1 MRKESSNEVLAF
13 VLLGLTAFLAVCL
26 YTWNPGDTLPGNEN
40 IANICGPVG
49 ALLSNWIISWFGRI
63 GSYTL
68 TSILAI
74 SGICMFFRQNIRQ
87 PGWKIFG
94 SLSIIFTLA
103 TFEVA
108 VLRNSGSHGYL
119 AGGYF
124 GYSIFE
130 FLFAHLHIVGTYL
143 LLAMITV
150 VAFVVSTDAE
160 LYPAFAY
167 AGKLARGSKRWGD
180 VAGDVGGRVAGVL
193 KAGTLSLFR
202 TASRLKPASKS
213 GPEILLPEKKPRQ
226 KTFKP
231 DKKSK
236 EKPEEKAKTEEAPR
250 EDEEPERPPLIINT
264 PEQAKPSKKRKRKA
278 KKNTGPYQLPPID
291 LLDEPQEDTG
301 QADSASLK
309 SKAEMIEQAL
319 QSYGIYG
326 ARVAKVLPGP
336 TVTLY
341 ELTLAAGTKVNK
353 IDNLDRDLQ
362 RNLSAISI
370 RIIAPIP
377 GKDTVGIEVPNEKRP
392 IIGLREILED
402 TIEDTDNGL
411 IPVCIGKDTRARV
424 ITADIAEMPH
434 ALIAGATGSGKSVFI
449 NSLLVNLLLTKT
461 PEELK
466 LIMIDPKV
474 VELKPFE
481 NIPHLYCPIITSAK
495 KAPPV
500 LSWLVG
506 EMKSRYTLLGDVKV
520 KNIVEY
526 NKLGKKKIFERLKE
540 AKRSNEEAEAEKE
553 KLPYIVLV
561 IDELAD
567 LMMAAGKDVEGHIT
581 RLTQLSR
588 AVGIHLIVATQRPSV
603 NVITGLIKS
612 NMPTRISFKVTQ
624 RIDSRTILDDKGA
637 DKLIGNGD
645 MLYKDT
651 NSEALLRTQG
661 SYLTDKEI
669 NRVIDHVVGQ
679 GEQDFDESL
688 TKCSID
694 GISEE
699 DNGDELYED
708 AVKAVLEKQRGATTM
723 LQRAFSI
730 GYSRASRLI
739 EAMEAQ
745 GLVGPHAGV
754 GKQREVYY
762 SWEEYQAGKK
772 KALEGGGEAEE
783 EPEKSV
789 EIDIPLESPEEIPDN
804 EPSLEDSDDFEEDE
818 PGQEASD
825 ETTELD
831 DDQ

>member
-13 VLLGLTAFLAVCL
+13 LLLGLTAFLAVCL
-26 YTWNPGDTLPGNEN
+26 YTWNPGDLGPGNEAA
-40 IANICGPVG
+40 ANICGPVG
-49 ALLSNWIISWFGRI
+49 AMLSEWFMSWIGRI
-63 GSYTL
+63 GSYVL
-68 TSILAI
+68 TIILALT
-74 SGICMFFRQNIRQ
+74 GICMFFRLEVRQ

-94 SLSIIFTLA
+94 SLCLILSLA

-108 VLRNSGSHGYL
+108 IHRNAGSPDFL

-124 GYSIFE
+124 GYTIFE
-130 FLFAHLHIVGTYL
+130 FLFANLHIVGTYL
-143 LLAMITV
+143 LLALITV
-150 VAFVVSTDAE
+150 VAFAVSTDAE

-167 AGKLARGSKRWGD
+167 AYRLANGSKRWRDAVGET
-180 VAGDVGGRVAGVL
+180 GGRVVGTLQAG
-193 KAGTLSLFR
+193 ALSLFKI
-202 TASRLKPASKS
+202 ASRFKPEPRS
-213 GPEILLPEKKPRQ
+213 GPEIVLPERKPRQ

-231 DKKSK
+231 DK
-236 EKPEEKAKTEEAPR
+236 EKADKKPSREQEPEAAELP
-250 EDEEPERPPLIINT
+250 EMEEEPERPPLIINV
-264 PEQAKPSKKRKRKA
+264 PEQKKPAKKRKIKA
-278 KKNTGPYQLPPID
+278 KKNTGSYELPSLE
-291 LLDEPQEDTG
+291 LLDERPENTAHTDSDT
-301 QADSASLK
+301 LK
-309 SKAEMIEQAL
+309 KKAEKIEQAL
-319 QSYGIYG
+319 ESYGIHG
-326 ARVAKVLPGP
+326 AKVVKVRPGP
-336 TVTLY
+336 TVTLF
-341 ELTLAAGTKVNK
+341 ELTLAAGTKVNQ
-353 IDNLDRDLQ
+353 IDNLDKDLQ
-362 RNLSAISI
+362 LQLSATSI

-377 GKDTVGIEVPNEKRP
+377 GKDTVGIEVPNRERP

-402 TIEDTDNGL
+402 AMEEAGEKI
-411 IPVCIGKDTRARV
+411 IPVCIGKDTAAQV
-424 ITADIAEMPH
+424 IISDISEMPH

-461 PEELK
+461 PDELK
-466 LIMIDPKV
+466 MIMIDPKV

-506 EMKSRYTLLGDVKV
+506 EMKSRYTLLGDVRV

-645 MLYKDT
+645 MLYKDA

-694 GISEE
+694 GITEE
-699 DNGDELYED
+699 DSTDELYEE
-708 AVKAVLEKQRGATTM
+708 AVKVVLEKQRGSTTL
-723 LQRAFSI
+723 LQRSFSI
-730 GYSRASRLI
+730 GYSRASRLV
-739 EAMEAQ
+739 EAMEVQ
-745 GLVGPHAGV
+745 GLVGPHV
-754 GKQREVYY
+754 GPKAREVYY
-762 SWEEYQAGKK
+762 TWEEYQAGKA
-772 KALEGGGEAEE
+772 KALGDAQETEE
-783 EPEKSV
+783 EPEES
-789 EIDIPLESPEEIPDN
+789 DIPLESTEKISDN
-804 EPSLEDSDDFEEDE
+804 EAPLEDSDDFEEDE
-818 PGQEASD
+818 PDQETSD

>member
-13 VLLGLTAFLAVCL
+13 LLLGLTAFLAVCL
-26 YTWNPGDTLPGNEN
+26 YTWNPGDLGPGNEAT
-40 IANICGPVG
+40 ANICGPVG
-49 ALLSNWIISWFGRI
+49 ALLSEWFMSWIGRI
-63 GSYTL
+63 GSYVL
-68 TSILAI
+68 TIILALT
-74 SGICMFFRQNIRQ
+74 GICMFFRLGVRQ

-94 SLSIIFTLA
+94 SLCLILSLA

-108 VLRNSGSHGYL
+108 IHRNAGSPDFL

-124 GYSIFE
+124 GYTIFE
-130 FLFAHLHIVGTYL
+130 FLFANLHIVGTYL
-143 LLAMITV
+143 LLALITV
-150 VAFVVSTDAE
+150 VAFAVSTDAE

-167 AGKLARGSKRWGD
+167 AYRLANGSKRWRDAVGET
-180 VAGDVGGRVAGVL
+180 GGRVVGTL
-193 KAGTLSLFR
+193 KTGALSLFKV
-202 TASRLKPASKS
+202 ASRFKPGPGS
-213 GPEILLPEKKPRQ
+213 GPEIVLPERKPRQ

-231 DKKSK
+231 DKKK
-236 EKPEEKAKTEEAPR
+236 DDKKPAGAQEPEAA
-250 EDEEPERPPLIINT
+250 ERPPLIIHV
-264 PEQAKPSKKRKRKA
+264 PEQKKPTKKRKSKA
-278 KKNTGPYQLPPID
+278 KKNTGAYELPSIE
-291 LLDEPQEDTG
+291 LLDERPEDT
-301 QADSASLK
+301 AHTDSAILK
-309 SKAEMIEQAL
+309 EKAEKIEQAL
-319 QSYGIYG
+319 ESYGING
-326 ARVAKVLPGP
+326 AKVVKVRPGP
-336 TVTLY
+336 TVTLF
-341 ELTLAAGTKVNK
+341 ELTLAAGTKVNQ
-353 IDNLDRDLQ
+353 IDNLDKDLQ
-362 RNLSAISI
+362 LQLSATSI

-377 GKDTVGIEVPNEKRP
+377 GKHTVGIEVPNKERP

-402 TIEDTDNGL
+402 TMEEAGEKI
-411 IPVCIGKDTRARV
+411 IPICIGKDTAARV
-424 ITADIAEMPH
+424 ITSDISEMPH

-461 PEELK
+461 PDELK

-506 EMKSRYTLLGDVKV
+506 EMKSRYTLLGDVRV

-694 GISEE
+694 GLSEE

-708 AVKAVLEKQRGATTM
+708 AVKVVLEKQRGSTTM

>member
-74 SGICMFFRQNIRQ
+74 TGICMFFRLNIRQ

-160 LYPAFAY
+160 FYPAFAY

-231 DKKSK
+231 DKKSRA
-236 EKPEEKAKTEEAPR
+236 KPEEKAETEEAPR
-250 EDEEPERPPLIINT
+250 KDEEPERPPLIINT
-264 PEQAKPSKKRKRKA
+264 PERAKPSKKRKRKA
-278 KKNTGPYQLPPID
+278 KKNTGPYQLPSID

-326 ARVAKVLPGP
+326 ARVVKVQPGP

-411 IPVCIGKDTRARV
+411 IPICIGKDTRGRV

-461 PEELK
+461 PDELK

-481 NIPHLYCPIITSAK
+481 EIPHLYCPIITSAK
-495 KAPPV
+495 KSPPV

-506 EMKSRYTLLGDVKV
+506 EMESRYTLLGDVRV
-520 KNIVEY
+520 RNITEY
-526 NKLGKKKIFERLKE
+526 NRLGKKKIFKRLKE
-540 AKRSNEEAEAEKE
+540 KRSNEEAEAAKE
-553 KLPYIVLV
+553 TLPYIVLV

-624 RIDSRTILDDKGA
+624 KTDSRTILDEKGA
-637 DKLIGNGD
+637 DKLVGNGD
-645 MLYKDT
+645 MLYKDA

-661 SYLTDKEI
+661 AFLTDEEI
-669 NRVIDHVVGQ
+669 NRVIDHVVEQ
-679 GEQDFDESL
+679 GEQEFDESL

-699 DNGDELYED
+699 DSTDACYED
-708 AVKAVLEKQRGATTM
+708 AVKLVLEKQRGSTTL
-723 LQRAFSI
+723 LQNTFSI
-730 GYSRASRLI
+730 GYSRASRLMN
-739 EAMEAQ
+739 AMEDQ
-745 GLVGPHAGV
+745 GLVGPHAGP
-754 GKQREVYY
+754 KARETYY
-762 SWEEYQAGKK
+762 SWEEYQAGKA
-772 KALEGGGEAEE
+772 KALKDSRETAADQAPVTGTQIESDDDVADPERNPVESEEPAAEE
-783 EPEKSV
+783 Q
-789 EIDIPLESPEEIPDN
+789 DIENSQDTT
-804 EPSLEDSDDFEEDE
+804 DTDDE
-818 PGQEASD
+818 Q
-825 ETTELD
+825 
-831 DDQ
+831 

>member
-40 IANICGPVG
+40 TANICGPVG

-74 SGICMFFRQNIRQ
+74 TGICMFFRLNIRQ

-94 SLSIIFTLA
+94 SLGIIFTLA

-124 GYSIFE
+124 GYAIFE

-231 DKKSK
+231 DKKSE
-236 EKPEEKAKTEEAPR
+236 EKPEEKAETEEAPK
-250 EDEEPERPPLIINT
+250 EDGEPERPPLIINT

-278 KKNTGPYQLPPID
+278 KKNTGPYQLPSID
-291 LLDEPQEDTG
+291 LLDERQEDTG
-301 QADSASLK
+301 QADNASLK
-309 SKAEMIEQAL
+309 REAEKIEQAL

-326 ARVAKVLPGP
+326 ASVVKVRPGP

-353 IDNLDRDLQ
+353 IESLDRDLQ
-362 RNLSAISI
+362 RALSAISI

-411 IPVCIGKDTRARV
+411 IPICIGKDTRARV

-466 LIMIDPKV
+466 PIMIDPKV

-481 NIPHLYCPIITSAK
+481 EIPHLYCPIITSAK
-495 KAPPV
+495 KSPPV

-506 EMKSRYTLLGDVKV
+506 EMESRYTLLGDARV
-520 KNIVEY
+520 KNITEY
-526 NKLGKKKIFERLKE
+526 NRLGKKKIFKRLKE
-540 AKRSNEEAEAEKE
+540 KRSNEEAEAAKE
-553 KLPYIVLV
+553 TLPYIVLV

-624 RIDSRTILDDKGA
+624 RVDSRTILDDKGA
-637 DKLIGNGD
+637 DKLVGNGD
-645 MLYKDT
+645 MLYKDA
-651 NSEALLRTQG
+651 NSEVLLRTQG
-661 SYLTDKEI
+661 AFLTDEEI
-669 NRVIDHVVGQ
+669 NRVIDHVVEQ
-679 GEQDFDESL
+679 GEQEFDESL

-694 GISEE
+694 GIREE
-699 DNGDELYED
+699 DSTDEFYED
-708 AVKAVLEKQRGATTM
+708 AVKLVLEKQRGSTTL
-723 LQRAFSI
+723 LQNTFSI
-730 GYSRASRLI
+730 GYSRASRLMN
-739 EAMEAQ
+739 AMEDQ
-745 GLVGPHAGV
+745 GLVGPHAGS
-754 GKQREVYY
+754 KARETYY
-762 SWEEYQAGKK
+762 SWEEYQAGKE
-772 KALEGGGEAEE
+772 KALKDSREAIEDQAPVIGTQIESDDDVADPERNPVESEEPAAEE
-783 EPEKSV
+783 Q
-789 EIDIPLESPEEIPDN
+789 DIENS
-804 EPSLEDSDDFEEDE
+804 EDTTDTDDE
-818 PGQEASD
+818 Q
-825 ETTELD
+825 
-831 DDQ
+831 

>member
-40 IANICGPVG
+40 TANICGPVG

-74 SGICMFFRQNIRQ
+74 TGICMFFRLNIRQ

-94 SLSIIFTLA
+94 SLGIIFTLA

-124 GYSIFE
+124 GYAIFE

-231 DKKSK
+231 DKKSE
-236 EKPEEKAKTEEAPR
+236 EKPEEKAETEEAPK

-278 KKNTGPYQLPPID
+278 KKNTGPYQLPSID
-291 LLDEPQEDTG
+291 LLDERQEDTG
-301 QADSASLK
+301 QADNASLK
-309 SKAEMIEQAL
+309 REAEKIEQAL
-319 QSYGIYG
+319 ESYGIYG
-326 ARVAKVLPGP
+326 ASVVKVRPGP

-353 IDNLDRDLQ
+353 IESLDRDLQ
-362 RNLSAISI
+362 RALSAISI

-377 GKDTVGIEVPNEKRP
+377 GKETVGIEVPNEKRP

-411 IPVCIGKDTRARV
+411 IPICIGKDTRARV
-424 ITADIAEMPH
+424 IKADIAEMPH

-481 NIPHLYCPIITSAK
+481 EIPHLYCPIITSAK
-495 KAPPV
+495 KSPPV

-506 EMKSRYTLLGDVKV
+506 EMESRYTLLGDARV
-520 KNIVEY
+520 KNITEY
-526 NKLGKKKIFERLKE
+526 NRLGKKKIFKRLKE
-540 AKRSNEEAEAEKE
+540 KRSNEEAEAAKE
-553 KLPYIVLV
+553 TLPYIVLV

-624 RIDSRTILDDKGA
+624 RVDSRTILDDKGA
-637 DKLIGNGD
+637 DKLVGNGD
-645 MLYKDT
+645 MLYKDA
-651 NSEALLRTQG
+651 NSEVLLRTQG
-661 SYLTDKEI
+661 AFLTDEEI
-669 NRVIDHVVGQ
+669 NRVIDHVVEQ
-679 GEQDFDESL
+679 GEQEFDESL

-694 GISEE
+694 GIREE
-699 DNGDELYED
+699 DSTDEFYED
-708 AVKAVLEKQRGATTM
+708 AVKLVLEKQRGSTTL
-723 LQRAFSI
+723 LQNTFSI
-730 GYSRASRLI
+730 GYSRASRLMN
-739 EAMEAQ
+739 AMEDQ
-745 GLVGPHAGV
+745 GLVGPHAGS
-754 GKQREVYY
+754 KARETYY
-762 SWEEYQAGKK
+762 NWEEYQAGKA
-772 KALEGGGEAEE
+772 KAFKDSRETAEDQAPVIGTQIESDDDVADPERNPVESEEPAAEE
-783 EPEKSV
+783 Q
-789 EIDIPLESPEEIPDN
+789 DIENS
-804 EPSLEDSDDFEEDE
+804 EDTTDTDDE
-818 PGQEASD
+818 Q
-825 ETTELD
+825 
-831 DDQ
+831 